1 MKKILILGGYG
12 FLGRNLNEVLIG
24 DYIIVN
30 ESRRTGCDILVLDNL
45 IKKIKKVSPDIIIYA
60 AANVGSVH
68 HVYKYKADIISEN
81 SKMCINLYEAINSV
95 DKNIQVINPIGNCSY
110 PDKFGIQSESQW
122 WDGELN
128 NTVESY
134 GFARKLSYVV
144 SRCYK
149 NQYGINT
156 VNIIIPNAYGEYDS
170 VDPEKSHALNGI
182 IMRMIKAQANKEKK
196 FVIWGT
202 GSPVREWIYMKD
214 VARVIKYIIDN
225 EFFDLPN
232 PLNIGQ
238 RFGFSILESAKLIKK
253 YLNYDVEFVFDHS
266 RQDGAIMKIL
276 ENDIFKKY
284 CSDFIF
290 TDYKI
295 GIENTINYY
304 KLILQ

>member
-156 VNIIIPNAYGEYDS
+156 VNIIIPNAYGEY
-170 VDPEKSHALNGI
+170 
-182 IMRMIKAQANKEKK
+182 
-196 FVIWGT
+196 VI
-202 GSPVREWIYMKD
+202 
-214 VARVIKYIIDN
+214 
-225 EFFDLPN
+225 
-232 PLNIGQ
+232 
-238 RFGFSILESAKLIKK
+238 
-253 YLNYDVEFVFDHS
+253 
-266 RQDGAIMKIL
+266 RQ
-276 ENDIFKKY
+276 
-284 CSDFIF
+284 
-290 TDYKI
+290 
-295 GIENTINYY
+295 
-304 KLILQ
+304 